1 MMITRPPLAG
11 VLVVN
16 WELFKP
22 FVQQWFSLWENFFMS
37 LLSAKEHFKQLE
49 LPENEFGVN
58 EAQKHENPALE
69 KPNRQLT

>member
-1 MMITRPPLAG
+1 MI
-11 VLVVN
+11 
-16 WELFKP
+16 
-22 FVQQWFSLWENFFMS
+22 FSLRKLFYVTIIG
-37 LLSAKEHFKQLE
+37 KEHLKQLE

>member
-1 MMITRPPLAG
+1 MMITQPLAG

-22 FVQQWFSLWENFFMS
+22 FVQPWFSLWENFFMS
-37 LLSAKEHFKQLE
+37 LLSAKSQKQLE

-69 KPNRQLT
+69 KPKRQLT